1 MEKKTLISIVIAIIF
16 LSSSIVGLLEIF
28 FFSPPQVTTTIQ
40 NFIISNATTFADV
53 SFTGNFLINKVN
65 SSLLGVLKSLQQNG
79 SVEFFN
85 VIGNQ
90 VVGKAKDARALR
102 NTNASVEVV
111 LSFSEP
117 VEFYWLGNNFFVDPS
132 NFKET
137 TTYVP
142 ISSIDFSKQ
151 PPRIKVLILAQISKN
166 LSVIS
171 YQVSPFQ
178 T

>member
-1 MEKKTLISIVIAIIF
+1 MISIIIALIF
-16 LSSSIVGLLEIF
+16 LSSSIVGLIQIF
-28 FFSPPQVTTTIQ
+28 FFSPYTTTTIQ
-40 NFIISNATTFADV
+40 NFIISNATAFADV

-65 SSLLGVLKSLQQNG
+65 SSLLEILKNLQQNG

-85 VIGNQ
+85 VVGNQ
-90 VVGKAKDARALR
+90 IIGKAKDIKALKSI
-102 NTNASVEVV
+102 NASVEVI
-111 LSFSEP
+111 LSFSQP
-117 VEFYWLGNNFFVDPS
+117 VGFYWYGNTFFVDPS

-142 ISSIDFSKQ
+142 ISSIDFSQQ
-151 PPRIKVLILAQISKN
+151 PPKVKVLILAQILKN

-171 YQVSPFQ
+171 YSVSPSH